1 VRAARDPAR
10 SGQPARRTGAP
21 RGHDRG
27 GGDEMTSAPAPEM
40 KRTLSL
46 TGLTINA
53 MALIAPGAFL
63 WTTFQSQTIQAN
75 GASTTAMDM
84 VPGLLFALVLAFL
97 TAWSYGELSNL
108 YPAAGAGSSYYFAE
122 AAFLERE
129 EAIHY
134 KFARLAKFVVGWISH
149 LYYWIYPGIMVAFT
163 GILAVYILGL
173 FGITLDT
180 PFEIAL
186 VAVFAAMTGLIAFRG
201 ISGSTLTAV
210 VINVIQLTA
219 LLAFSVLAVIFRLSH
234 PELSYAHKDVLSV
247 VLPHD
252 LTNVLFQ
259 GTIAI
264 LLLVGFES
272 VTALGAEAHNPKRD
286 VRRAVL
292 LSLAIQGLF
301 AYLIEYVAAN
311 FAVSSALTGTVTD
324 ATGKVATVTGYGA
337 AAASGAP
344 IGDLVKLIG
353 DTMLGGTGT
362 VLALILAA
370 TVLVAL
376 IGTTLACLNTGVR
389 ITYVMG
395 RDREVPG
402 LLGLLHG
409 RYATPHFGILVLA
422 VISGVLGAY
431 GILSSDNLLQII
443 LASNVGTFLVYGMTN
458 FLVMIA
464 FWARPERSALKHI
477 LVPALGLLANVG
489 MLLTV
494 LFMSISSGGSTQ
506 VDTLIAVGIVAV
518 WIVIGA
524 AWLTLNSR
532 ATQTPILVRRSPI
545 ELVTAGERAAASE
558 PIEAAG

>member
-1 VRAARDPAR
+1 
-10 SGQPARRTGAP
+10 
-21 RGHDRG
+21 
-27 GGDEMTSAPAPEM
+27 MTSAPAPEM

-63 WTTFQSQTIQAN
+63 WTTFQSQTLQTN

-108 YPAAGAGSSYYFAE
+108 YPSAGAGSSYYFAE

-134 KFARLAKFVVGWISH
+134 RFARLAKFVVGWISH

-163 GILAVYILGL
+163 GILAVYILSL
-173 FGITLDT
+173 FGISLTT
-180 PFEIAL
+180 PFEIGL
-186 VAVFAAMTGLIAFRG
+186 VVVFAAFTGLIAFRG
-201 ISGSTLTAV
+201 ISGSTMTAV

-219 LLAFSVLAVIFRLSH
+219 LLAFAILAVVFRLTH
-234 PELSYAHKDVLSV
+234 PDLAYAHKDVVSV

-272 VTALGAEAHNPKRD
+272 VTALGAEAKNPKRD

-292 LSLAIQGLF
+292 LSLAIQGIF

-311 FAVSSALTGTVTD
+311 FAVSSALT
-324 ATGKVATVTGYGA
+324 ATVTGASGAATTVTGYA
-337 AAASGAP
+337 AAATSGAP

-362 VLALILAA
+362 VLALILAG
-370 TVLVAL
+370 TVLIAL

-409 RYATPHFGILVLA
+409 KYATPHYGILVLA
-422 VISGVLGAY
+422 VISAGLGAY
-431 GILSSDNLLQII
+431 GILSADNLLQII

-458 FLVMIA
+458 FLVMLA
-464 FWARPERSALKHI
+464 FWARPERSTLKHI
-477 LVPALGLLANVG
+477 LVPALGLLANLA
-489 MLLTV
+489 LLVTILV
-494 LFMSISSGGSTQ
+494 MSISSGGSTQ
-506 VDTLIAVGIVAV
+506 ADTLIAVAIVAA
-518 WIVIGA
+518 WIVVGA
-524 AWLTLNSR
+524 VWLTVSSR
-532 ATQTPILVRRSPI
+532 ATGRAILVARPGTERV
-545 ELVTAGERAAASE
+545 EVAG
-558 PIEAAG
+558 

>member
-1 VRAARDPAR
+1 MA
-10 SGQPARRTGAP
+10 SN
-21 RGHDRG
+21 
-27 GGDEMTSAPAPEM
+27 PAPEM

-46 TGLTINA
+46 TGLTVNA

-63 WTTFQSQTIQAN
+63 WTTFQSQSIQSN
-75 GASTTAMDM
+75 GGATTAYDM
-84 VPGLLFALVLAFL
+84 VPGLVFALVLAFL
-97 TAWSYGELSNL
+97 TAWSYGELANL
-108 YPAAGAGSSYYFAE
+108 YPSAGAGSSYYFAE

-173 FGITLDT
+173 FGVTLTT
-180 PFEIAL
+180 PFEIGL
-186 VAVFAAMTGLIAFRG
+186 VFVFAAVTGLIAFRG
-201 ISGSTLTAV
+201 ISGSTMTAI

-219 LLAFSVLAVIFRLSH
+219 LVAVSVLAIAFRLTH
-234 PELSYAHKDVLSV
+234 PDLAYAHRDIVSV
-247 VLPHD
+247 VLPHN

-272 VTALGAEAHNPKRD
+272 VTALGAEARNPKRD

-292 LSLAIQGLF
+292 LSLAIQGIF
-301 AYLIEYVAAN
+301 AYLIQYVAAN
-311 FAVSSALTGTVTD
+311 FAVSDALT
-324 ATGKVATVTGYGA
+324 ATVTSASGATSTVSGYA
-337 AAASGAP
+337 ATAASGAP

-362 VLALILAA
+362 ALALILAA

-402 LLGLLHG
+402 ILGLLHG
-409 RYATPHFGILVLA
+409 RYATPHYGIIVLA
-422 VISGVLGAY
+422 AISALFGAY
-431 GILSSDNLLQII
+431 GILSADNLLQII

-464 FWARPERSALKHI
+464 FWARPERSAIKHI
-477 LVPALGLLANVG
+477 LVPALGLLANLA
-489 MLLTV
+489 LLGAIV
-494 LFMSISSGGSTQ
+494 AMSISSGGSTQ
-506 VDTLIAVGIVAV
+506 TDTLIALGVVAV
-518 WIVIGA
+518 WIVVGVV
-524 AWLTLNSR
+524 WLTLSSR
-532 ATQTPILVRRSPI
+532 AAGRPILVGRSRGEPA
-545 ELVTAGERAAASE
+545 EMAG
-558 PIEAAG
+558 

>member
-1 VRAARDPAR
+1 MA
-10 SGQPARRTGAP
+10 
-21 RGHDRG
+21 
-27 GGDEMTSAPAPEM
+27 SAPAPEM

-63 WTTFQSQTIQAN
+63 WTTFQSQTLQAN
-75 GASTTAMDM
+75 GTSTTAMDM

-108 YPAAGAGSSYYFAE
+108 YPSAGAGSSYYFAE

-163 GILAVYILGL
+163 GILAVYILSL

-186 VAVFAAMTGLIAFRG
+186 VVVFAALTGLIAFRG
-201 ISGSTLTAV
+201 ISGSTMTAV

-219 LLAFSVLAVIFRLSH
+219 LLGFSVLAVVFRLSH
-234 PELSYAHKDVLSV
+234 PELTYAHKDLVSV

-252 LTNVLFQ
+252 ITNVLFQ

-272 VTALGAEAHNPKRD
+272 VTALGAEAVNPKRD

-292 LSLAIQGLF
+292 LSLAIQGIF

-311 FAVSSALTGTVTD
+311 FAVSSALTGTVTAASG
-324 ATGKVATVTGYGA
+324 ATATVTGYGA

-362 VLALILAA
+362 ALALILAA

-409 RYATPHFGILVLA
+409 KYATPHYGILVLA
-422 VISGVLGAY
+422 AISAALGAY
-431 GILSSDNLLQII
+431 GILSADNLLQII

-458 FLVMIA
+458 FLVMLA

-477 LVPALGLLANVG
+477 LVPALGLLANLAL
-489 MLLTV
+489 LLTILV
-494 LFMSISSGGSTQ
+494 MSISAGGSTQ
-506 VDTLIAVGIVAV
+506 TDTLIALGVVAA
-518 WIVIGA
+518 WIGVGA
-524 AWLTLNSR
+524 AWLMLNSR
-532 ATQTPILVRRSPI
+532 ATRTPILVGRGVGDRGA
-545 ELVTAGERAAASE
+545 VTER
-558 PIEAAG
+558 IEAAS

>member
-1 VRAARDPAR
+1 
-10 SGQPARRTGAP
+10 
-21 RGHDRG
+21 
-27 GGDEMTSAPAPEM
+27 MTSAPAPEM

-324 ATGKVATVTGYGA
+324 ATGKATAVTGYGA

-422 VISGVLGAY
+422 VVSGVLGAY

-506 VDTLIAVGIVAV
+506 TDTLIAVGIVAV
-518 WIVIGA
+518 WIVVGA

-532 ATQTPILVRRSPI
+532 ATQTPILVRRGPV
-545 ELVTAGERAAASE
+545 ELATVGDRAVASE
-558 PIEAAG
+558 RIEAAG

>member
-1 VRAARDPAR
+1 
-10 SGQPARRTGAP
+10 
-21 RGHDRG
+21 
-27 GGDEMTSAPAPEM
+27 M

-46 TGLTINA
+46 TGLTVNA

-63 WTTFQSQTIQAN
+63 WTTFQSQSLQTA
-75 GASTTAMDM
+75 GGTTTAYDM
-84 VPGLLFALVLAFL
+84 VPGLAFALILAFL

-108 YPAAGAGSSYYFAE
+108 YPSAGAGSSYYFAE

-129 EAIHY
+129 EAVHY

-173 FGITLDT
+173 FGVALTT
-180 PFEIAL
+180 PLEIGL
-186 VAVFAAMTGLIAFRG
+186 VVVFSAVTGLIAFRG
-201 ISGSTLTAV
+201 ISGSTMTAI

-219 LLAFSVLAVIFRLSH
+219 LLAVSLLAIVFRLTH
-234 PELSYAHKDVLSV
+234 PDFAYAHKDLVSV
-247 VLPHD
+247 VLPHSM
-252 LTNVLFQ
+252 TNVLFQ

-272 VTALGAEAHNPKRD
+272 VTALGAEARNPKRD

-292 LSLAIQGLF
+292 LSLAIQGIF
-301 AYLIEYVAAN
+301 AYLIEYAAAN
-311 FAVSSALTGTVTD
+311 FVVSDAITGTVTSASGA
-324 ATGKVATVTGYGA
+324 ATTVTGYA
-337 AAASGAP
+337 ATAASGAP
-344 IGDLVKLIG
+344 LGDIVRFIG

-362 VLALILAA
+362 ALALILAA

-376 IGTTLACLNTGVR
+376 VGTTLACLNTGVR

-402 LLGLLHG
+402 FLGLLHG

-422 VISGVLGAY
+422 AISAVIGAY
-431 GILSSDNLLQII
+431 GILSADNLLQII

-458 FLVMIA
+458 LLVMIA

-477 LVPALGLLANVG
+477 LVPALGLIANLA
-489 MLLTV
+489 LLGAILV
-494 LFMSISSGGSTQ
+494 MSISSGGTTQ
-506 VDTLIAVGIVAV
+506 TDTLIAVGFVAA
-518 WIVIGA
+518 WIVVGA
-524 AWLTLNSR
+524 LWLGVNSR
-532 ATQTPILVRRSPI
+532 VTRTPILTSRPVAEPLDRS
-545 ELVTAGERAAASE
+545 RSE
-558 PIEAAG
+558 PVEMAG

>member
-1 VRAARDPAR
+1 MA
-10 SGQPARRTGAP
+10 
-21 RGHDRG
+21 
-27 GGDEMTSAPAPEM
+27 SAPAPEM

-63 WTTFQSQTIQAN
+63 WTTFQSQTLQAN
-75 GASTTAMDM
+75 GTSTTAMDM

-108 YPAAGAGSSYYFAE
+108 YPSAGAGSSYYFAE

-163 GILAVYILGL
+163 GILAVYILSL
-173 FGITLDT
+173 FGISLNT

-186 VAVFAAMTGLIAFRG
+186 VVVFAALTGLIAFRG
-201 ISGSTLTAV
+201 ISGSTMTAV

-219 LLAFSVLAVIFRLSH
+219 LLGFSVLAVVFRLTH
-234 PELSYAHKDVLSV
+234 PDLAYAHKDVVSV

-252 LTNVLFQ
+252 ITNVLFQ

-272 VTALGAEAHNPKRD
+272 VTALGAEAINPKRD

-292 LSLAIQGLF
+292 LSLAIQGIF
-301 AYLIEYVAAN
+301 AYLIEYVSAN
-311 FAVSSALTGTVTD
+311 FAVSSALTGT
-324 ATGKVATVTGYGA
+324 ATAASGAATTVTGYSA

-362 VLALILAA
+362 ALALILAA

-409 RYATPHFGILVLA
+409 KYATPHYGILVLA
-422 VISGVLGAY
+422 AISAALGAY
-431 GILSSDNLLQII
+431 GILSADNLLQII

-464 FWARPERSALKHI
+464 FWARPERSSLKHI
-477 LVPALGLLANVG
+477 LVPALGLLANLAL
-489 MLLTV
+489 LLTILV
-494 LFMSISSGGSTQ
+494 MSISAGGSTQ
-506 VDTLIAVGIVAV
+506 TDTLIALGVVAV

-532 ATQTPILVRRSPI
+532 ATRTPILVGRGGGDRA
-545 ELVTAGERAAASE
+545 TAAERA
-558 PIEAAG
+558 EAAG